1 MTVFTDD
8 PVPPGDGLPQPPDWL
23 ATAHADTQAV
33 YRYWNEKR
41 GSRPMPARADIDPVD
56 LVPYLPTIMLVDV
69 RPPALHHRRSITG
82 GPVYV
87 YRLVGTAE
95 VDMRGQDPTGHQVET
110 HGVGESLLAAMGN
123 YDQVYESRA
132 PWFDAYETLHT
143 DRFIRD
149 GESVFLP
156 LSKNGQDVDMIL
168 VFSVQEELGISQSC
182 DV

>member
-1 MTVFTDD
+1 MTAFV
-8 PVPPGDGLPQPPDWL
+8 GDGFSQPDWL

-41 GSRPMPARADIDPVD
+41 GARAMPARADIDPAD

-69 RPPALHHRRSITG
+69 RPGRSITG
-82 GPVYV
+82 GPVYA

-95 VDMRGQDPTGHQVET
+95 VAIRGKDPTGQLVET
-110 HGVGESLLAAMGN
+110 HGVGLSLMDAMRN

-143 DRFIRD
+143 DRFILD
-149 GESVFLP
+149 GESLFLP
-156 LSKNGQDVDMIL
+156 LSTKGADVDMIL
-168 VFSVQEELGISQSC
+168 VFSVQQELAAGQLGS
-182 DV
+182 